1 MSTSDKQSKKEIIR
15 ATKIEKE
22 KRLFIVQGWIIE
34 GVQDRLIVKNVVDR
48 WGLDIRQAQRYV
60 KDAYENWKKIEG
72 VNIDMKRELKIAQLK
87 QLIRTLKDEY
97 KGTPAGIQAIMAV
110 EDKIIKLEGIE
121 LPKTIKLDLP
131 DVEAVKFNVIY
142 GKSNNS

>member
-1 MSTSDKQSKKEIIR
+1 MSTSDKQSKKEINR

-87 QLIRTLKDEY
+87 QLVRTLKDEY
-97 KGTPAGIQAIMAV
+97 KGTPAGIQAIMSV
-110 EDKIIKLEGIE
+110 EDKIIKLEGLE

-131 DVEAVKFNVIY
+131 EVEAVKFNVIY
-142 GKSNNS
+142 GKSDNS